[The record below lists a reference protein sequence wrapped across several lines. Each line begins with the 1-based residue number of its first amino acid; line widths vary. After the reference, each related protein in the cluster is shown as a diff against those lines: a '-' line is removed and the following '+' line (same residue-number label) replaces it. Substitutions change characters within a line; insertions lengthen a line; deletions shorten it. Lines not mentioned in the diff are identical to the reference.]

1 MERMIYM
8 KPLVII
14 AHPNMNESRFNARL
28 KAELA
33 KYPDLADVHEL
44 YASYPDF
51 HIDVEKEQ
59 KLLEDHDIIVYQYP
73 LYWYN
78 FTPLLKK
85 YFDDVLTYGWAYG
98 SKGTALHGKKMALA
112 TTAGGSAADYTPE
125 GSEKCTLDDL
135 FAPFRATAN
144 LIGTTVLPYFAIYG
158 ATPDMDDATLDTKA
172 AAYVDYLRNL
182 K

>member
-1 MERMIYM
+1 M
-8 KPLVII
+8 KPLVIM
-14 AHPNMNESRFNARL
+14 AHPNMAASRFNARL

-33 KYPDLADVHEL
+33 QYPDVADVHEL
-44 YASYPDF
+44 YTAYPDF
-51 HIDVEKEQ
+51 QLDVAKEQ
-59 KLLEDHDIIVYQYP
+59 RLLAAHDVIVYQYP

-85 YFDDVLTYGWAYG
+85 YFDDVFTYGWAYG
-98 SKGTALHGKKMALA
+98 PQGTALHGKKMALA
-112 TTAGGSAADYTPE
+112 TTAGGSAADYTQT

-158 ATPDMDDATLDTKA
+158 ATPDMDDVTLDAKA
-172 AAYVDYLRNL
+172 AAYVTYLKNL
-182 K
+182 Q